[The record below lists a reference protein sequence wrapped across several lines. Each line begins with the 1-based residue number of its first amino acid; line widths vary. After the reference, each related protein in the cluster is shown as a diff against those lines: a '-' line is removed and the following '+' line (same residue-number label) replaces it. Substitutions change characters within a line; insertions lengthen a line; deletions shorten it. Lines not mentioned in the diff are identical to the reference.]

1 LAVGVI
7 LQPRYKFESSDFSN
21 KEIKMNIIKLLPMV
35 LLVFLFGCA
44 TPPEVKQ
51 LSVKQMEYFDTA
63 ILAVSKQ
70 SAALIMATEK
80 LVKEAKGRI
89 DSEEQQARSILTTLI
104 QNGGLDQSQ
113 ATKLA
118 TKISNLSTASATSKK
133 QLDEDLE
140 AIQEKTN
147 ELNSYLVKMKEVH
160 IAMDSY
166 VQSEKAGEVV
176 VADVL
181 NHPSVKTMLSQV
193 NNLTP
198 KIESGLSNLTTLLN
212 GL

>member
-1 LAVGVI
+1 M
-7 LQPRYKFESSDFSN
+7 K
-21 KEIKMNIIKLLPMV
+21 IIKLLPMA

-51 LSVKQMEYFDTA
+51 LSVKQMEYFDSA

-70 SAALIMATEK
+70 SEALIMATEK
-80 LVKEAKGRI
+80 LVEEAKGRI
-89 DSEEQQARSILTTLI
+89 DSEEQQARSKLTALI
-104 QNGGLDQSQ
+104 QKGGLDQSQ
-113 ATKLA
+113 ATTLA
-118 TKISNLSTASATSKK
+118 TKISDLSTASAASKK
-133 QLDEDLE
+133 QLYEDLE
-140 AIQEKTN
+140 AIQIKTH

-181 NHPSVKTMLSQV
+181 NQPSVKTMLSKV
-193 NNLTP
+193 NDLTP
-198 KIESGLSNLTTLLN
+198 KIESGLFDLTSLLN